1 MSKLVERF
9 MLTKF
14 QEHYII
20 ILTLK
25 SLVFYSKKIPK
36 NIDKIPKISYNISK
50 ECKESKE
57 SKKRGDVMELA
68 RVTTK
73 GQITIPKSIREIL
86 NVKEGSQI
94 IFLQRGND
102 IIIKNS
108 AMIALEEIQDSF
120 NGEAQRLGLK
130 NDEDVVKMI
139 KEYRKS
145 RK

>member
-50 ECKESKE
+50 ECKKSKE
-57 SKKRGDVMELA
+57 RGDVMELA

-145 RK
+145 KK

>member
-1 MSKLVERF
+1 
-9 MLTKF
+9 
-14 QEHYII
+14 
-20 ILTLK
+20 
-25 SLVFYSKKIPK
+25 
-36 NIDKIPKISYNISK
+36 
-50 ECKESKE
+50 
-57 SKKRGDVMELA
+57 MELA

-145 RK
+145 RKKE

>member
-50 ECKESKE
+50 ECKE

-145 RK
+145 KK